1 MQNTQLKSLQLVLD
15 MERRR
20 EDQFAQRMHQARQQ
34 CEYQRSRLQGL
45 ENYRVEY
52 LNNAVTMG
60 QNGLQSLRFG
70 HYHAFIGKLD
80 EGIGQQRIKLQRLEQ
95 VVEDRK
101 NQWLEKQQRRKAI
114 EQLIEQQHRETQR
127 RVQRNEQKTADEYAM
142 QGVLRR
148 ARNKR

>member
-1 MQNTQLKSLQLVLD
+1 MQNKSLQLVLE

-34 CEYQRSRLQGL
+34 CEYQRKRLQGL
-45 ENYRVEY
+45 ENYRIEY
-52 LNNAVTMG
+52 LNNAVSMG
-60 QNGLQSLRFG
+60 RNGLQSLRFG

-95 VVEDRK
+95 VVDDRQK
-101 NQWLEKQQRRKAI
+101 QWLEKQQRRKAI
-114 EQLIEQQHRETQR
+114 EQLIDKKHHETQLR
-127 RVQRNEQKTADEYAM
+127 HQRNEQKNADEYAM

-148 ARNKR
+148 AKDQR

>member
-1 MQNTQLKSLQLVLD
+1 MHNNSLQLVLE

-34 CEYQRSRLQGL
+34 CDFQRKRLQGL

-52 LNNAVTMG
+52 LNNAVSMG

-95 VVEDRK
+95 VVEDRQQ
-101 NQWLEKQQRRKAI
+101 QWLEKQQRRKAI
-114 EQLIEQQHRETQR
+114 EKKKKKKHHETQLR
-127 RVQRNEQKTADEYAM
+127 HQRSEQRTADEYAI

-148 ARNKR
+148 TRDKR

>member
-1 MQNTQLKSLQLVLD
+1 MHNSQLKSLQLVLE

-34 CEYQRSRLQGL
+34 CEYQRKRLQGL

-52 LNNAVTMG
+52 LNNALSMG

-95 VVEDRK
+95 VVVDRQK
-101 NQWLEKQQRRKAI
+101 QWLEKQQRRKAI
-114 EQLIEQQHRETQR
+114 EQLIEQQQRESQR
-127 RVQRNEQKTADEYAM
+127 RQQRNEQKTADEYAL

-148 ARNKR
+148 ARGIR